1 MGCSDRSFEG
11 VLLACDL
18 DGTLLSPDGTL
29 HPDNVAS
36 LREFLAAGGHL
47 PQCAALEH
55 ATEAYRRSE
64 DWLSNFITDTCELG
78 ANQRCGAQELYQAYR
93 NWALSTGEYC
103 RRQTD
108 FNEAMSGQGFQKII
122 PGNRK
127 TWLGLR
133 LTITEYGTGAA
144 SLMA

>member
-55 ATEAYRRSE
+55 ALPPTGG
-64 DWLSNFITDTCELG
+64 WGLG
-78 ANQRCGAQELYQAYR
+78 IDRLAMLLAGHSHLREVIAFPFTRPQE
-93 NWALSTGEYC
+93 
-103 RRQTD
+103 
-108 FNEAMSGQGFQKII
+108 
-122 PGNRK
+122 
-127 TWLGLR
+127 
-133 LTITEYGTGAA
+133 
-144 SLMA
+144 